1 MLKCQR
7 SRLCIFYIFRISCGI
22 CSLNYSN
29 NLHSLKTALS
39 ILYNNINLNT
49 LTVSRANNAW
59 WKLLEMFEHAV
70 IIPLNP
76 IKTRDMLFLR
86 TNSIICSNS
95 TEVVIPFTLIRT
107 DMLCILAIN
116 IIRNTL
122 YQCALYVQ
130 WFFSQCKLIFVV
142 ISSMNI

>member
-1 MLKCQR
+1 
-7 SRLCIFYIFRISCGI
+7 
-22 CSLNYSN
+22 
-29 NLHSLKTALS
+29 
-39 ILYNNINLNT
+39 
-49 LTVSRANNAW
+49 
-59 WKLLEMFEHAV
+59 
-70 IIPLNP
+70 
-76 IKTRDMLFLR
+76 MLFLR

-130 WFFSQCKLIFVV
+130 
-142 ISSMNI
+142 